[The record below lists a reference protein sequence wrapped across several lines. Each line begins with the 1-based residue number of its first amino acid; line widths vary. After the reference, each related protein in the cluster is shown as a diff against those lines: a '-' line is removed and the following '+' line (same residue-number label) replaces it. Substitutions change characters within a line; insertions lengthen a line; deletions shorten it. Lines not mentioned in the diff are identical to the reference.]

1 MLVLIGR
8 EIVRKSKRKE
18 KRVRKKEKS
27 IRRKSELISNCARE
41 LEKVRNRLNKELSLI
56 AKPEDLTQLLQR
68 LIKEQSLQQG
78 FSVKSDCWAAHLT
91 IA

>member
-1 MLVLIGR
+1 M
-8 EIVRKSKRKE
+8 
-18 KRVRKKEKS
+18 
-27 IRRKSELISNCARE
+27 
-41 LEKVRNRLNKELSLI
+41 